1 MGKGH
6 SIEKSS
12 PGCMLSFL
20 VSTGCSSLYNL
31 HGWQVTEANRPRR
44 HGAQQH
50 RHAQGCGI
58 AWLQVLWLQHS
69 MQESHGLIPEDTA
82 RTAFSEL

>member
-1 MGKGH
+1 MH
-6 SIEKSS
+6 VE
-12 PGCMLSFL
+12 LSGIYG
-20 VSTGCSSLYNL
+20 TGCSSLYNL